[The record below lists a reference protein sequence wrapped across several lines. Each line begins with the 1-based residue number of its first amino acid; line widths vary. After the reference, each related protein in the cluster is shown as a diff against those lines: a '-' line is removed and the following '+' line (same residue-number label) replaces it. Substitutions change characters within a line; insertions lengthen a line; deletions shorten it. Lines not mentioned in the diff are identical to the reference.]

1 MRKMGLADYRMQTFW
16 NKKITVSYILAV
28 LICVLHAYA
37 YNYYLPLG
45 DSWIA
50 KVDTAFHFF
59 QNDMLPRVAVPLFLM
74 ISGYLFFVNF
84 TMSKYKTKLRSRV
97 KSLLIPYLIWN
108 TVGMLFQVATSFPFI
123 AKYFVGRKPFEISVK
138 NILYSVFLWRGYLPC
153 WFLFALMVF
162 AVISPLI
169 YFLLKNKYVGI
180 MIVAALIV
188 LYQFGIELP
197 AELFMDSDCIY
208 YYLIGAYIGMHF
220 RDCFANRSMLSERIV
235 CTVLFGI
242 ALIMHGL
249 YKSET
254 LPIPRSVDVL
264 ILAIAAYTFWK
275 VCDWFV
281 KGKSP
286 RPFLKRSF
294 MVYLTHLN
302 IVAVVSKLIYLALP
316 KTAAFYI
323 PNVIISVTLTLVL
336 INLFCIALQKISP
349 RFYSIVSG
357 ERGT

>member
-1 MRKMGLADYRMQTFW
+1 MGQSDDRMQAFW
-16 NKKITVSYILAV
+16 NKKATVSYILAV
-28 LICVLHAYA
+28 LVVALHTYA
-37 YNYYLPLG
+37 YYYYAPLG

-50 KVDTAFHFF
+50 KVDEAFRFLKDDLF
-59 QNDMLPRVAVPLFLM
+59 ARVAVPLFLL

-84 TMSKYKTKLRSRV
+84 TMDKYKTKLKSRV
-97 KSLLIPYLIWN
+97 KTLLIPYLIWN
-108 TVGMLFQVATSFPFI
+108 TVGMLFQIATSLPFF
-123 AKYFVGRKPFEISVK
+123 AKYFVGRQPFELSIK
-138 NILYSVFLWRGYLPC
+138 NILYSVFFWRGYGPN

-169 YFLLKNKYVGI
+169 YFLIKNKYVGAI
-180 MIVAALIV
+180 FISVLIV

-197 AELFMDSDCIY
+197 AELFLNSDCIF
-208 YYLIGAYIGMHF
+208 YYLIGAYIAIHF
-220 RDCFANRSMLSERIV
+220 RNCLTDRSTLCERVV
-235 CTVLFGI
+235 CTALFV
-242 ALIMHGL
+242 AAMVMYGL

-254 LPIPRSVDVL
+254 LPIPRSVGVL
-264 ILAIAAYTFWK
+264 ILSIAAYTFWK

-302 IVAVVSKLIYLALP
+302 IVAVISKLIYLALP

-323 PNVIISVTLTLVL
+323 PNVIVSVTLTLVM
-336 INLFCIALQKISP
+336 INLFCIALKKISP
-349 RFYSIVSG
+349 RLYGIVSG